1 MDNMYDIHCHA
12 LQGVDD
18 GASSLQEALDILG
31 MEYKDGVRT
40 VILTPHFR
48 RMMFGTSRERVR
60 GQFEI
65 LEEAAKK
72 ALPDMRLYLG
82 CEFHSNM
89 DMVDFL
95 QKEES
100 YLMAGTNFVLVE
112 FSGRDSLE
120 YISDRIYQLVANGY
134 EPIIA
139 HVERYSVFWNK
150 LESVEHM
157 VRMGAR
163 MQINAESVIG
173 RSGRHEKK
181 FCHKLIERDLLSYIG
196 SDAHYISVR
205 RPFMGEC
212 AKYVAKK
219 FGQDYAERI
228 FVKNP
233 SEILL

>member
-18 GASSLQEALDILG
+18 GATSVQEALDILG
-31 MEYKDGVRT
+31 MEYKDGVKT

-48 RMMFGTSRERVR
+48 RMIFETPRERVKE
-60 GQFEI
+60 QFEI
-65 LEEAAKK
+65 LKEAAKK
-72 ALPDMRLYLG
+72 TYPEMQLYLG

-89 DMVDFL
+89 DMIDFL
-95 QKEES
+95 QKDES
-100 YLMAGTNFVLVE
+100 YLMAGTKFVLVE
-112 FSGRDSLE
+112 FSGRDSID

-181 FCHKLIERDLLSYIG
+181 FCHNLIGRNLLSYIG
-196 SDAHYISVR
+196 SDAHDIAER
-205 RPFMGEC
+205 RPLIGEC
-212 AKYVAKK
+212 SRYVIKK
-219 FGQDYAERI
+219 WGQDYAEQI
-228 FVKNP
+228 FVRNP
-233 SEILL
+233 AEILL